1 MAEGCRN
8 LSPGSIDVS
17 AKEIFPFPLR
27 RGGAFFRA
35 RQVLF
40 FPLPGKVGYLSEAT
54 AGHFSAPRFDA
65 SGLTG
70 RTTLSDGDIPQIL
83 SLALDSNGGI
93 RK

>member
-1 MAEGCRN
+1 MFRQ
-8 LSPGSIDVS
+8 
-17 AKEIFPFPLR
+17 R
-27 RGGAFFRA
+27 RYFHSLCGAQWCFFRA